1 MAEGDGVALEKGV
14 LVDVGCG
21 VVVAF
26 GVAVGVALGRAV
38 GCATAAVAADVAVG
52 GGAVGVQA
60 TRLAST
66 SAQIPRANLPCI
78 ASIST
83 VAWCKPGSFSAFRGH
98 SKKPTR

>member
-1 MAEGDGVALEKGV
+1 MAEGDGVALGKGV
-14 LVDVGCG
+14 LVAVGCS
-21 VVVAF
+21 
-26 GVAVGVALGRAV
+26 VAVGVALGRAV
-38 GCATAAVAADVAVG
+38 GSTDGCATAAVAADVAAG

-66 SAQIPRANLPCI
+66 SAQIPRAILPCI